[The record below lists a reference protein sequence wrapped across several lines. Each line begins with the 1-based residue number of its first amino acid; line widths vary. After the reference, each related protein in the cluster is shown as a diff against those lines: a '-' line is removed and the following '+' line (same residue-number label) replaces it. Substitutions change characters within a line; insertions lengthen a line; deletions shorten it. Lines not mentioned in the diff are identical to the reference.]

1 MPPMRISGWEFPERP
16 PNELR
21 AKDRAEK
28 YRQICEALDFAAR
41 ACGEVDRR
49 LYKSI
54 REQQAFSLNLHRR
67 ACQDAPAAVRPSM
80 KQRELSD
87 C

>member
-1 MPPMRISGWEFPERP
+1 MASMRISGWEFPERP

-21 AKDRAEK
+21 AKGRAEK

-54 REQQAFSLNLHRR
+54 REQHAFALNLHRR
-67 ACQDAPAAVRPSM
+67 AVQDSPGAVAPSM
-80 KQRELSD
+80 TQAGLNG